1 MAEVSKAATQAPQA
15 MAAAAMWPAVFCH
28 GCVTAALQCPGGESA
43 KAAAFNLIPPD
54 VALHT
59 IVQALPQAV
68 VAAAHRTVP
77 AAVAMASP
85 RFALLDACARC
96 SQSLD
101 QTPGALPGNQD
112 QARIELQA
120 ITNAWNFPG
129 EVQELIQQSCAM
141 VGGRFGRLLNHL
153 VLGGR

>member
-1 MAEVSKAATQAPQA
+1 MTGDGSGGGFEASDSNAPGHGGGSHVA
-15 MAAAAMWPAVFCH
+15 GMFCH
-28 GCVTAALQCPGGESA
+28 GCVTAALQCPGAESA

-85 RFALLDACARC
+85 RFALLNACARC
-96 SQSLD
+96 S
-101 QTPGALPGNQD
+101 
-112 QARIELQA
+112 
-120 ITNAWNFPG
+120 
-129 EVQELIQQSCAM
+129 
-141 VGGRFGRLLNHL
+141 
-153 VLGGR
+153 